1 MAANGR
7 DDHGV
12 GHWSRNRVARLGA
25 GLGPEAHPNPSVAA
39 RMRHRSL
46 VTAAAWVFLV
56 FIVFA
61 TLSPAYLRPRLPGAE
76 PTLIV
81 LFERFGAYAV
91 LGLLFSISYPRRY
104 GLVFIVVFGSAIL
117 LELLQII
124 IPDRDARVVDAVEKL
139 AGGGLGTFAAH
150 WLIRRVRLRII

>member
-1 MAANGR
+1 
-7 DDHGV
+7 
-12 GHWSRNRVARLGA
+12 
-25 GLGPEAHPNPSVAA
+25 
-39 RMRHRSL
+39 MRHRSL

-104 GLVFIVVFGSAIL
+104 GLVFIVVFGSSIL

-124 IPDRDARVVDAVEKL
+124 IPDRNARVFDAV
-139 AGGGLGTFAAH
+139 
-150 WLIRRVRLRII
+150 